1 MNPHKN
7 PPAQKSL
14 SSFDSTKIKGYGKK
28 KEFNSISQSSISESP
43 ENSSVFS
50 EEENNHATHP

>member
-1 MNPHKN
+1 MLN
-7 PPAQKSL
+7 
-14 SSFDSTKIKGYGKK
+14 STKIKGYGKK